1 MAIIE
6 VIALLSL
13 VVSVLNLGY
22 KIGKDLSKK
31 NNRQSDQD

>member
-13 VVSVLNLGY
+13 IVSILNLGY

-31 NNRQSDQD
+31 NDRQSDRD